1 MMKQVRMTFIGVSG
15 SGKTNAIGS
24 IWKQFST
31 QAPHNFHL
39 YVGGSERSARAR
51 LAGDLDRYADIDE
64 NFVSSGTATGKKIP
78 VCFRGTFA
86 PDLPTEPLFALDL
99 YDYPGRWLEEIT
111 GSGSSNSAKL
121 LDRIAFSDILMLFAD
136 ANVLTDPNL
145 SIAQITKRTASNINT
160 IFNTLAT
167 DADDT
172 FFNRPRT
179 VQILLTKCDS
189 ELIPEEFRKDR
200 FIGLI
205 NRALE
210 VFQPVVNFCRNCSNA
225 WNFAV
230 IPTSTCG
237 NGHSHTY
244 RTEDGVVV
252 SKMTAA
258 PEPYGFDLA
267 VLYGICRELEYRM
280 REKSDLCAGM
290 PETIASG
297 KNMVSSWKWNYIIKR
312 TGLLSRSRSALYAQ
326 YIAQLKQVIDPMC
339 RLRRIA
345 EF

>member
-31 QAPHNFHL
+31 QAPHNFHM
-39 YVGGSERSARAR
+39 YVGGTDRSARAR
-51 LAGDLDRYADIDE
+51 IAGDLDRYAEIDE
-64 NFVSSGTATGKKIP
+64 NFVSAGTAIGKEIP
-78 VCFRGTFA
+78 VCFRGAFA
-86 PDLPTEPLFALDL
+86 PDLPTEPLVQLDL
-99 YDYPGRWLEEIT
+99 YDYPGGWLGDIT
-111 GSGSSNSAKL
+111 GTGSSNSSQL
-121 LDRIAFSDILMLFAD
+121 LDRIAYSDILMLFAD

-145 SIAQITKRTASNINT
+145 SMAQITKQVAGNINT

-167 DADDT
+167 DANDI

-189 ELIPEEFRKDR
+189 ELIPEELRKDN
-200 FIGLI
+200 FLGLI

-225 WNFAV
+225 WNCAV

-244 RTEDGVVV
+244 RTNDGVVV

-280 REKSDLCAGM
+280 NERTDLCAGM
-290 PETIASG
+290 PEELASG
-297 KNMVSSWKWNYIIKR
+297 ENMVSSWKWKYIVKR
-312 TGLLSRSRSALYAQ
+312 MGFLSRDRRALYDQ
-326 YIAQLKQVIDPMC
+326 YIAQLRQIIDPMC
-339 RLRRIA
+339 RQRRIA